1 MRETIAPKG
10 SRLGD
15 NFADIRILSHGG
27 KREPVL
33 RINYFFILLFYSLPE
48 RSAVQLNQVWFGE
61 LPSVR
66 REGHLYTHISLPG
79 SMNSVAEVLSGVG
92 VALVTLILIITPVS
106 TAVLHSSI
114 SANFNKSEWNRQIIR
129 SCLYLTAILIVFLVA
144 GHFVMVATILPA
156 LKSGVRRNDDTVPP
170 IQVNLPDGEETSW
183 AVNEGTTVVIQKEA
197 L

>member
-1 MRETIAPKG
+1 
-10 SRLGD
+10 
-15 NFADIRILSHGG
+15 
-27 KREPVL
+27 
-33 RINYFFILLFYSLPE
+33 
-48 RSAVQLNQVWFGE
+48 
-61 LPSVR
+61 
-66 REGHLYTHISLPG
+66 
-79 SMNSVAEVLSGVG
+79 MNSVAEVLSGVG
-92 VALVTLILIITPVS
+92 VALVTLLLIITPVS

-156 LKSGVRRNDDTVPP
+156 LKSGFRRNDDTVPP

-183 AVNEGTTVVIQKEA
+183 AVNEGTTVVIQKEV

>member
-1 MRETIAPKG
+1 MKSPPRGGISTPTHTI
-10 SRLGD
+10 
-15 NFADIRILSHGG
+15 
-27 KREPVL
+27 
-33 RINYFFILLFYSLPE
+33 
-48 RSAVQLNQVWFGE
+48 RS
-61 LPSVR
+61 
-66 REGHLYTHISLPG
+66 PG

-92 VALVTLILIITPVS
+92 VALVTLLLIITPVS

-129 SCLYLTAILIVFLVA
+129 SCLYLTAILVVFLVA

-156 LKSGVRRNDDTVPP
+156 LKSGMRRNDCTIPR
-170 IQVNLPDGEETSW
+170 IQEDIPDDVETTW